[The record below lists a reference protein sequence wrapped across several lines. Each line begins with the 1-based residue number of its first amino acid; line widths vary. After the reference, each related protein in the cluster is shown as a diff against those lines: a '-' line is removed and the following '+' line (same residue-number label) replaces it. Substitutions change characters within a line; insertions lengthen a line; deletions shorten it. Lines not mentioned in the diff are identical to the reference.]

1 MTTSS
6 TPRIYRRTEAGT
18 RAWESQDAKVPAEH
32 RRILGLLNSDAHADV
47 IRGLLRR
54 YSDKLI
60 FEWLEK
66 LVQLGLVE
74 FTSAEAQHDLDFTA
88 SLKLS
93 DVIAEDKKSLAQD
106 AQIAGAVI
114 ASKGAYLS
122 AERLKYA
129 PSPTRTPAE
138 MLLLIV
144 EDDPDQAELA
154 KLRVAAAGY
163 KVVLAA
169 SVEEMTRALKQ
180 AAPDLLLLDVML
192 PDGDGFDILGNLRR
206 HPDYALMPIVML
218 TVKATSSDIERGLML
233 GADGY
238 VTKPYSKEVL
248 AETIGR
254 VLKRE

>member
-1 MTTSS
+1 MAS

-18 RAWESQDAKVPAEH
+18 RARESADANVPVEH
-32 RRILGLLNSDAHADV
+32 RRILGLLDTEAHADV
-47 IRGLLRR
+47 IRGFLRR

-60 FEWLEK
+60 FEWLDR

-74 FTSAEAQHDLDFTA
+74 FTSAEAQHDLDFTS

-93 DVIAEDKKSLAQD
+93 ELIAEDKKRLAQD

-114 ASKGAYLS
+114 ANKGAYLS

-129 PSPTRTPAE
+129 PSPTRAPAE
-138 MLLLIV
+138 TFLLVV
-144 EDDPDQAELA
+144 EDDPDQAALA
-154 KLRVAAAGY
+154 ELRVAAAGY
-163 KVVLAA
+163 KVALVATA
-169 SVEEMTRALKQ
+169 EGMTKALKQ
-180 AAPDLLLLDVML
+180 TVPDLLLLDVML

-206 HPDYALMPIVML
+206 HPDYALMPIMML
-218 TVKATSSDIERGLML
+218 TAKATPSDIERGLAL

-238 VTKPYSKEVL
+238 VTKPYSKDVL

>member
-1 MTTSS
+1 MAS

-18 RAWESQDAKVPAEH
+18 RAWESTDAKFPTEH
-32 RRILGLLNSDAHADV
+32 RRILGLLDTEAHADV
-47 IRGLLRR
+47 IRGFLRR

-60 FEWLEK
+60 FDWLDR
-66 LVQLGLVE
+66 LVELGLVE
-74 FTSAEAQHDLDFTA
+74 FTLAEAQHDLDFTS

-93 DVIAEDKKSLAQD
+93 ELIAEDKKRLAED

-129 PSPTRTPAE
+129 PSPARAPAE

-144 EDDPDQAELA
+144 EDDPDQAALA
-154 KLRVAAAGY
+154 ELRVAAAGY

-169 SVEEMTRALKQ
+169 SAGEMTNALKQ
-180 AAPDLLLLDVML
+180 AVPDLLLLDVML

-206 HPDYALMPIVML
+206 HPDYALMPVVML
-218 TVKATSSDIERGLML
+218 TVKAATNDIERGLAL

-238 VTKPYSKEVL
+238 VTKPYSKDVL

-254 VLKRE
+254 VLRRE